1 MRRIV
6 GSALFIQGKL
16 NDREIKRLGFLED
29 PPQAMPLR
37 EEYTKERV
45 TVPPPPEDLHHE
57 GMEGT
62 PASEGLRFRKSRAGW
77 KTPRYF

>member
-16 NDREIKRLGFLED
+16 SDRHIKQLGFIED
-29 PPQAMPLR
+29 PPTARPLP

-45 TVPPPPEDLHHE
+45 TVPPPPEDLSHE
-57 GMEGT
+57 GMENS
-62 PASEGLRFRKSRAGW
+62 AEAAGLRFRKSRSGW